1 MLKRSDVLIFIHGND
16 ESAGKAFR
24 SIYEEYSKLIRFVA
38 GKYLDVEA
46 DVDDVV
52 IELFV
57 SLYESRKKVRD
68 IKYYLVT
75 TAKNKAINLLKKRK
89 REISTESDAFEQY
102 ASGSREY
109 SEIVS
114 QIYAI
119 VGKTDGDI
127 LIAHIVEGY
136 SLKELALRYEIS
148 LSAMKSRYRRSIA
161 KLNSELEKRL

>member
-52 IELFV
+52 IESFV
-57 SLYESRKKVRD
+57 ALNESRKKVRD

-75 TAKNKAINLLKKRK
+75 IAKNKAVKSLKKERDFT
-89 REISTESDAFEQY
+89 IDL
-102 ASGSREY
+102 
-109 SEIVS
+109 
-114 QIYAI
+114 
-119 VGKTDGDI
+119 KTDGDI
-127 LIAHIVEGY
+127 LLAHIVEGY

>member
-52 IELFV
+52 IESFV

-119 VGKTDGDI
+119 VGKTDG
-127 LIAHIVEGY
+127 GY
-136 SLKELALRYEIS
+136 SHRT
-148 LSAMKSRYRRSIA
+148 YRRGLFVKGIGSSI
-161 KLNSELEKRL
+161 

>member
-38 GKYLDVEA
+38 GKYLHVEA

-52 IELFV
+52 IESFV

-75 TAKNKAINLLKKRK
+75 IAKNKAVNLLKKRK

-119 VGKTDGDI
+119 VGKTDG
-127 LIAHIVEGY
+127 GY
-136 SLKELALRYEIS
+136 SPRA
-148 LSAMKSRYRRSIA
+148 YRRGLFVKGIGSSI
-161 KLNSELEKRL
+161 